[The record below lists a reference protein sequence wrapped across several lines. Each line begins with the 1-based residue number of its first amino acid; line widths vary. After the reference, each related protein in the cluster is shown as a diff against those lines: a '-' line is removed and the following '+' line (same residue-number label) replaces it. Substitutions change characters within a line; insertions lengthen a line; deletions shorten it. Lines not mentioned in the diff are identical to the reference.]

1 MRVSWLEQ
9 NQVSEAKVH
18 VRMTFGASHNLGSSH
33 NFDVSF
39 VFSDPTHSSGTA
51 VQFDNDDYFVTFGPS
66 PIDSV
71 GYPY

>member
-1 MRVSWLEQ
+1 
-9 NQVSEAKVH
+9 
-18 VRMTFGASHNLGSSH
+18 MTFGASHNLGSSH